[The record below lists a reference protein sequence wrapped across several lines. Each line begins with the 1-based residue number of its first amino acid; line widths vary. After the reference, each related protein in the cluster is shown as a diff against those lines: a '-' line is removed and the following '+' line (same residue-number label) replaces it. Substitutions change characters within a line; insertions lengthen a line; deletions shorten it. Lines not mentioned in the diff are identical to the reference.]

1 MELIFSKNACI
12 SGIKNE
18 TSKSYL
24 WLFFWVCMP
33 VSFFVRLKT
42 SMEKDWNILVQKNGT
57 YFVKKWLCK
66 WPKK

>member
-1 MELIFSKNACI
+1 
-12 SGIKNE
+12 
-18 TSKSYL
+18 
-24 WLFFWVCMP
+24 MP